1 MDGSTARERSV
12 AETVTTGS
20 KGTSQIEVTFGVMAR
35 VDLLLVVMLGGWGVL
50 SVMLMK

>member
-20 KGTSQIEVTFGVMAR
+20 KGTSQIVTFGVMAR